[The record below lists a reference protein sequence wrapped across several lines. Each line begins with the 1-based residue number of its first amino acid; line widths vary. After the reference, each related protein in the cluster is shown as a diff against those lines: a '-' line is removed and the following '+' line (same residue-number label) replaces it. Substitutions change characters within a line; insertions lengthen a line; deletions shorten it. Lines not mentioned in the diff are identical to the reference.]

1 MPSWCSGTILVGGFF
16 CWKTLTFSLYK
27 HYTVAALKYSPVH
40 ILKIICIIAAD
51 KNPTMHSRVCKYNTC
66 LCDILNG
73 EFGFS
78 SLSCDSSDG
87 SGQMVSLQRFNCWHT
102 HTKKCQHTWRWF
114 LGGKKWNV
122 TTSCRE
128 TLPSVT
134 SKLSRKSS
142 SNLMRARA
150 SWEEKTSLLC
160 YTRHKKILI
169 LISVLISC

>member
-102 HTKKCQHTWRWF
+102 HTHKSVNTPGDDFLVAKSETWRRAAEKPYHLWRQNF
-114 LGGKKWNV
+114 LGKARLIWWELGHPGNRRRHCYV
-122 TTSCRE
+122 TH
-128 TLPSVT
+128 VT
-134 SKLSRKSS
+134 R
-142 SNLMRARA
+142 RF
-150 SWEEKTSLLC
+150 W
-160 YTRHKKILI
+160 Y
-169 LISVLISC
+169 